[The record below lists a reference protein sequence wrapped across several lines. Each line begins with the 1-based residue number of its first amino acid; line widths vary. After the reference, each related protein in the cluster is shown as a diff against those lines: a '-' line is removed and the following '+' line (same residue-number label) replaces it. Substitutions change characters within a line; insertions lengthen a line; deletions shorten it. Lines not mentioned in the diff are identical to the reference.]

1 MKYLLEL
8 QFSKLNVDLHF
19 SDRSG
24 TSLDTNTTR
33 CGNRICVST
42 FITLPNKITVD
53 ITCLQEALQIKLSG
67 VCLGR
72 IKFSNSALEKLF
84 VYHHPYGQS
93 RSCDWNFG
101 GKVEFVFFESS
112 AIKYHLIMGSSI

>member
-33 CGNRICVST
+33 EDLICVST
-42 FITLPNKITVD
+42 FISLPNKITVES
-53 ITCLQEALQIKLSG
+53 TCLQEALQIKLVG
-67 VCLGR
+67 VRLGG
-72 IKFSNSALEKLF
+72 IKFSNSTLEKLF
-84 VYHHPYGQS
+84 VYNHPYGQS

-101 GKVEFVFFESS
+101 GKVEFEFFESS